1 MLLCQTGR
9 TINVPWPIFT
19 ILHFLD
25 YNRLLIYFLQKSIPN
40 VLIYLVFSLRQCLPA
55 TEENRKIYKHSCSHQ
70 WVLTAS
76 CGKSFLKKKMT
87 DLDEGLVA
95 CHLNSPR
102 QTTSTM
108 TLACIFS
115 NPSWNGFTF
124 TYRSTNIR
132 YHRTGFFFY
141 INVIL
146 SVCITSS
153 FKCYIRFPHITFSHF
168 I

>member
-25 YNRLLIYFLQKSIPN
+25 YSRLLIYFLQKSIPN

-76 CGKSFLKKKMT
+76 CGKSFLKKKWQIWMKVW
-87 DLDEGLVA
+87 LPVISIPLAKQPVPWHWHAFFPIHPEMAL
-95 CHLNSPR
+95 HLHIGPR
-102 QTTSTM
+102 
-108 TLACIFS
+108 TLGIIAQV
-115 NPSWNGFTF
+115 
-124 TYRSTNIR
+124 
-132 YHRTGFFFY
+132 FFFY